1 MFPAIRTKVLAYSY
15 GRLVPHGAHLSL
27 REPHLV
33 PGVRTHSMSTLLEGS
48 SWCNMSPASTKQ
60 KYLFCLW
67 QACAPWGSFVFERA
81 PFGSWSTNSLHVD
94 PFWGVQLVQHVS
106 SNLETKVL
114 AYSYGRLVPHGA
126 HLSLTEPHL
135 VSGVRIHS
143 LSTLLEGPAGATC
156 LQHLQKKS
164 TCFVSGRL
172 VPHGAHLSLKE
183 PHLVLGVP
191 IHSVLIRFG
200 GV

>member
-1 MFPAIRTKVLAYSY
+1 MPGVRIHSVLILFGGGPTGARCFQRLETKKLAYSY

-33 PGVRTHSMSTLLEGS
+33 PGVRTHSMSTLLEG
-48 SWCNMSPASTKQ
+48 PAGAT
-60 KYLFCLW
+60 CL
-67 QACAPWGSFVFERA
+67 
-81 PFGSWSTNSLHVD
+81 
-94 PFWGVQLVQHVS
+94 QH
-106 SNLETKVL
+106 LGRKVL
-114 AYSYGRLVPHGA
+114 AYSYSRLDPHGA
-126 HLSLTEPHL
+126 HLSLREPYL
-135 VSGVRIHS
+135 VPGVRIHS

-156 LQHLQKKS
+156 LQHLQNKS

-183 PHLVLGVP
+183 PHLVLGVR

-200 GV
+200 GVQQVQHVSSN